1 MDEPESG
8 PGDGRSI
15 ENPTEA
21 SDMPDEL
28 EAGVRS
34 DADRE
39 PVEGETGD
47 DAGTEGERVSEAGEG
62 LVTEEG
68 VNEPGTGS
76 Q

>member
-1 MDEPESG
+1 MVERG

-15 ENPTEA
+15 DNPTEA

-34 DADRE
+34 DADRK
-39 PVEGETGD
+39 PVEGKAAD
-47 DAGTEGERVSEAGEG
+47 DVGSEGERVSRPGEG

-68 VNEPGTGS
+68 VNEQGD
-76 Q
+76 